1 MTMTEEHVDKILEDL
16 PDNLETK
23 ELVRLMVSIASAFS
37 QEPEEIL
44 TIMHT
49 ATINATQFV
58 IYTRLMEKEATV
70 H

>member
-1 MTMTEEHVDKILEDL
+1 MTITEEHVDKILEAL

-23 ELVRLMVSIASAFS
+23 ELIRLLVSIASSFS
-37 QEPEEIL
+37 EEPEEIL
-44 TIMHT
+44 TIMHS

-58 IYTRLMEKEATV
+58 IYTKLMEKEARL